1 MNLEFHIEDYYDWR
15 EEDEN
20 FAIQALAQRAYEE
33 GLLDTVFVAA
43 SSPLWQM
50 NIVGMARNYTNYDVL
65 NLKVTWSEGQD
76 VRNGATVVFN

>member
-1 MNLEFHIEDYYDWR
+1 
-15 EEDEN
+15 
-20 FAIQALAQRAYEE
+20 
-33 GLLDTVFVAA
+33 
-43 SSPLWQM
+43 M